1 MEISDERY
9 VLVGFFM
16 NTCIDLELHI
26 KKGLSKKSKNVHVVA
41 SEAKQSASNVPKIRG
56 LLRRYAPRKDVY

>member
-1 MEISDERY
+1 
-9 VLVGFFM
+9 M

-26 KKGLSKKSKNVHVVA
+26 KKGLSKKPKTVHVVA